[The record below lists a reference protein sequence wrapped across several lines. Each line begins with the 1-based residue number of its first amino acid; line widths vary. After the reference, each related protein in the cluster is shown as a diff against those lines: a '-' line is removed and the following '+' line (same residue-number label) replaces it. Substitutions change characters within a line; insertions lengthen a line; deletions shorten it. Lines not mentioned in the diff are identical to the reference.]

1 MKYDELSRVH
11 KVESNETKT
20 LKSTTFTKD
29 GGHYNKLNDTLEAL
43 NRLERINWEE
53 LPTKYLA
60 CLVRILIG
68 VCKQDYELQVKDT
81 DIISRLETEVSEL
94 AKLP

>member
-1 MKYDELSRVH
+1 M
-11 KVESNETKT
+11 ESSETRT
-20 LKSTTFTKD
+20 LKSTTFTVD

-60 CLVRILIG
+60 SLVRILIG
-68 VCKQDYELQVKDT
+68 VYKQEYEL
-81 DIISRLETEVSEL
+81 
-94 AKLP
+94 